1 LRQRQSDLD
10 AIGARVLTVSFE
22 TPERLRAYV
31 RSHKL
36 PFPALADPQRA
47 VYRRYGMGRGPWWRI
62 YGPRVL
68 FGYLRAYL
76 RGRRVT
82 VQGDTLQQGG
92 DFVIDAAGIVRLV
105 HVGQDSFDR
114 PAVDDLLRALAE
126 ARGVAG
132 VTIDESFDASFDATP
147 PGRGA

>member
-1 LRQRQSDLD
+1 LRQCQADLD
-10 AIGARVLTVSFE
+10 AIGARVLIVSFE

-31 RSHKL
+31 RYHQL

-68 FGYLRAYL
+68 LGYLRAYL

-82 VQGDTLQQGG
+82 IRGDTLQQGG
-92 DFVIDAAGIVRLV
+92 DFVIDAAGTVRLA

-114 PAVDDLLRALAE
+114 PPVDDLLRALAE
-126 ARGVAG
+126 AKEVAG
-132 VTIDESFDASFDATP
+132 VTFDENGDESFDATP